1 MSLASSEWIVPNLAP
16 LTMLQASQLR
26 LVLGSLLHRR
36 LGAEAMVV
44 VKDID
49 VVETI
54 ARYIRGCHPLA
65 WTRGRDTLGIDVE
78 TSSVVMAPGGDYGT
92 AMCSESP
99 MRDGVHYAEF
109 ELLTSHLVTLGVAD
123 LRFDPNGEERMVTAT
138 EFGWGYRAWDG
149 KHSHASTWSAW
160 EGMQPA
166 TCGDKVGLLMD
177 CDSGRLSV
185 YKNRERLGTLCHKLG
200 GAQRELCWMAQ
211 LWVDGASVRVRREE
225 RPDQSPREHLA
236 LAGPHE
242 LLPQLLERVPPPR
255 SGGRSRAETQLGSI
269 PASSP
274 PPLPDG
280 WVVVTSRADGAPYF
294 HNEHTGES
302 CWHIPPPTEFARNC
316 SDGEN
321 RVVGGGGGG
330 GASGG
335 GESGEG
341 ALPQG
346 TLRRELLARNGRA
359 RRSRTL

>member
-1 MSLASSEWIVPNLAP
+1 MSLASSEWVVPKLAP
-16 LTMLQASQLR
+16 LTLLQASQLK

-36 LGAEAMVV
+36 LGAEAVVV

-54 ARYIRGCHPLA
+54 ARYIRGCQPLA
-65 WTRGRDTLGIDVE
+65 WTRGRDTLGTDVE

-185 YKNRERLGTLCHKLG
+185 YKNREWLGTLSHDLG

-211 LWVDGASVRVRREE
+211 LWVDGASVRVRHEE
-225 RPDQSPREHLA
+225 RPDQSSQEQLA
-236 LAGPHE
+236 LAGAPE
-242 LLPQLLERVPPPR
+242 LMPQLLERVPPR
-255 SGGRSRAETQLGSI
+255 SGRRAQAETPLGSI
-269 PASSP
+269 PATP
-274 PPLPDG
+274 LPPLPDG

-302 CWHIPPPTEFARNC
+302 CWHIPSPPAPAECVDNEGDERGRN
-316 SDGEN
+316 
-321 RVVGGGGGG
+321 
-330 GASGG
+330 G
-335 GESGEG
+335 GEIEG
-341 ALPQG
+341 RALPQG